1 MSGRTTRVTWASV
14 AAAAVLVAALVAA
27 CGGSGPQLTVAGPSA
42 PWGAG
47 IRDAPAGQTWSF
59 GSIILCLSEP
69 ARVVVEQVQ
78 PDRPTGGLSIDAFAI
93 RPSPFRHGREA
104 LGDETVPLASIG
116 DGFVL
121 GSGSVIDGRQD
132 AGSVCPTAGYT
143 NWVGGIELAVQV
155 SKATSERADD
165 QGLIVSYD
173 IDGAP
178 RSLTIPFQIVLCAVG
193 SQAACP

>member
-1 MSGRTTRVTWASV
+1 MTRRSKGVVGALLGAV
-14 AAAAVLVAALVAA
+14 AVLVAALLTASA
-27 CGGSGPQLTVAGPSA
+27 GSGAELTVAGSNA
-42 PWGAG
+42 PWGVDVPNVAG
-47 IRDAPAGQTWSF
+47 GTTWSF
-59 GSIILCLSEP
+59 GSMILCLSGP
-69 ARVVVEQVQ
+69 ARAVIEQVQ

-93 RPSPFRHGREA
+93 RTSPFRQGREA
-104 LGDETVPLASIG
+104 LGEETVPLSSIG

-132 AGSVCPTAGYT
+132 AGSVCPAANATH
-143 NWVGGIELAVQV
+143 WVGGIELAVQV